1 MSTADIE
8 ARTELQA
15 LAGTTSEHMISQAEP
30 QDFFKLMKP
39 GVMRLVVFTAL
50 VGFVSAA
57 ATSQVTLLGP
67 MTAAIAL
74 FCIAVGGGAAGA
86 LNMWYEADVDAL
98 MKRTAKRPIP
108 AGRVSRD
115 EAFAFGAVMSVFSVM
130 ILGLVSNWLAA
141 GLLAFTIFFYVV
153 VYTMWLKRSTQQNIV
168 IGGAAGAFPPM
179 VAWAAMT
186 GSVGIE
192 AIVLFLI
199 IFMWTPPHFWAL
211 ALFACKDYER
221 AGIPMMPVVSGDA
234 YTRGQILLYT
244 VALTPV
250 ALAPWFLGFGGLSY
264 VVVSSALSAG
274 FLWHAVKV
282 YRDKDAA
289 ENNRAAKRMF
299 AYSIVYLFALFGV
312 LLAEAVYKLVV

>member
-15 LAGTTSEHMISQAEP
+15 LAGSSSEHMISQAEP
-30 QDFFKLMKP
+30 KDFFALMKP

-57 ATSQVTLLGP
+57 ATAEQTLLGP
-67 MTAAIAL
+67 LTAAIAL
-74 FCIAVGGGAAGA
+74 FCIAVGGGASGA
-86 LNMWYEADVDAL
+86 LNMWYEADIDRL

-108 AGRVSRD
+108 AGRMLPA
-115 EAFAFGAVMSVFSVM
+115 EALAFGLVMAVFSVM

-141 GLLAFTIFFYVV
+141 GLLAFTIFFYAV

-211 ALFACKDYER
+211 ALFASQDYER

-234 YTRGQILLYT
+234 YTRRHILLYT
-244 VALTPV
+244 IVLTPV
-250 ALAPWFLGFGGLSY
+250 ALAPWFLGFGGLTY
-264 VVVSSALSAG
+264 GIVAAALSAG

-282 YRDKDAA
+282 YRDKAAA

-299 AYSIVYLFALFGV
+299 AYSILYLFALFGV
-312 LLAEAVYKLVV
+312 LLAEAVYKLVM

>member
-8 ARTELQA
+8 ARTEMQA
-15 LAGTTSEHMISQAEP
+15 LAGSTSDHMISQAEP
-30 QDFFKLMKP
+30 KDFFALMKP

-57 ATSQVTLLGP
+57 ATSGMTQLGP
-67 MTAAIAL
+67 LTAAIAL
-74 FCIAVGGGAAGA
+74 FCIALGGGASGA
-86 LNMWYEADVDAL
+86 LNMWYEADVDRL

-108 AGRVSRD
+108 SGRVSRQ
-115 EAFAFGAVMSVFSVM
+115 EALAFGLVMAVFSVM

-141 GLLAFTIFFYVV
+141 GLLAFTIFFYAV

-192 AIVLFLI
+192 AVILFLI

-211 ALFACKDYER
+211 ALFACQDYER

-234 YTRGQILLYT
+234 YTRRQILLYT
-244 VALTPV
+244 VVLTPV
-250 ALAPWFLGFGGLSY
+250 ALAPWFLGFGGITY
-264 VVVSSALSAG
+264 GVVAVALNVG
-274 FLWHAVKV
+274 FLWHATKV
-282 YRDKDAA
+282 FCDTTAA
-289 ENNRAAKRMF
+289 DNNRAAKRMF
-299 AYSIVYLFALFGV
+299 AYSIIYLFALFGV